1 MCLKQLTLINKSNR
15 HLLTVDA
22 QGDAVTVTLD
32 EHTVVLN
39 SKDTEWLIYALQNV
53 REQ

>member
-1 MCLKQLTLINKSNR
+1 MCLKPLTLIKKSNR

-32 EHTVVLN
+32 GHTVVLD
-39 SKDTEWLIYALQNV
+39 SKDTECLIYALQSV
-53 REQ
+53 RDQ